1 MKYSSLKSENHG
13 FTLVEIMIVVA
24 IIALLVVLALP
35 SFVKA
40 RKQSE
45 GRRILNDARQMD
57 SAIDE
62 WAMNNNMSEGA
73 NIDTSGASTY
83 LKTSWKTAD
92 VLGRSYNVT
101 VVGTT
106 QISINTATKTS
117 LAGVGIDWG
126 IY

>member
-1 MKYSSLKSENHG
+1 MKHKNIKWKNQG

-24 IIALLVVLALP
+24 IIALLAVLALP
-35 SFVKA
+35 SFDKS
-40 RKQSE
+40 RKQSQ

-57 SAIDE
+57 NAIDE
-62 WAMNNNMSEGA
+62 WALNNNMSDSA

-83 LKTSWKTAD
+83 LKTTWKTVD
-92 VLGRSYNVT
+92 VLGKSYNLN